1 MWSGGDPAER
11 VAGRATVWYVGDWS
25 SSVVMVVIIP
35 ASRAQTE
42 TSPSVEPS
50 YCFANHETS
59 AMISV
64 ARDPG
69 MSSLMTGTSGQI

>member
-1 MWSGGDPAER
+1 M
-11 VAGRATVWYVGDWS
+11 
-25 SSVVMVVIIP
+25 MVVIIP

-50 YCFANHETS
+50 YCFAYQETN

-64 ARDPG
+64 VSDPG